1 MKNNDSVSLKKVF
14 ALILTMTFVLS
25 IVLSGCT
32 LGKDKDPVSTTD
44 PSSLTDSPVA
54 YIDPDSEVPGVSCPA
69 CGSLN
74 VGDAK
79 TQDDEHDEHYI
90 CYDCNC
96 EWYVE
101 DGTAYQ
107 IADNGEAVEMLTT
120 KAPVYTTKKT
130 TTTKSTA
137 KSSQQNNGNQ
147 NGTSDKKPGVTT
159 DDAAELVEF
168 LATGEW
174 LKYINWYIDEEGNIT
189 TEGDKGVLGFGYSTS
204 EKCFY
209 ATGNAWQRNFGYSDF
224 YDRTAPYILISY
236 DTSKIY
242 FIYDEKEWLIQL
254 WKGQYGLVLLGAE
267 VGVYNREKG
276 SSSTYFNCAKDEERL
291 PISLTLYQDNK
302 TLFARKKAL
311 SWWMTGFVP
320 GQMGVGAA
328 VSSEYTRHLSMTTSI
343 DFKDEAM
350 KKAFVIGLKKC
361 NFIYNNVDK
370 TKRTIGFVEG
380 SGTVPGTYSVSG
392 NTVTLSWQ

>member
-44 PSSLTDSPVA
+44 PSSLNDSPVA

-120 KAPVYTTKKT
+120 KAPVYTTKK
-130 TTTKSTA
+130 
-137 KSSQQNNGNQ
+137 
-147 NGTSDKKPGVTT
+147 
-159 DDAAELVEF
+159 
-168 LATGEW
+168 
-174 LKYINWYIDEEGNIT
+174 
-189 TEGDKGVLGFGYSTS
+189 
-204 EKCFY
+204 
-209 ATGNAWQRNFGYSDF
+209 
-224 YDRTAPYILISY
+224 
-236 DTSKIY
+236 
-242 FIYDEKEWLIQL
+242 
-254 WKGQYGLVLLGAE
+254 
-267 VGVYNREKG
+267 
-276 SSSTYFNCAKDEERL
+276 
-291 PISLTLYQDNK
+291 
-302 TLFARKKAL
+302 
-311 SWWMTGFVP
+311 
-320 GQMGVGAA
+320 
-328 VSSEYTRHLSMTTSI
+328 
-343 DFKDEAM
+343 
-350 KKAFVIGLKKC
+350 
-361 NFIYNNVDK
+361 
-370 TKRTIGFVEG
+370 
-380 SGTVPGTYSVSG
+380 
-392 NTVTLSWQ
+392 